1 MPALKPEQFPSLN
14 QPVRAKW
21 APIFLSPVLGSPERL
36 VIGVVAV
43 NGSGFHIERA
53 NALRRFECLYGAAAE
68 TAIFAAE
75 LALDELEADCAGRG
89 MDALTD
95 PHPGFSGV
103 SIGNVSEGEAPSLA
117 EIARTWMTSLSSL
130 HDADKAL
137 ALEATTARELVD
149 LDLERTTERLPS
161 LVLDY
166 VKNRRA
172 GLERFFNED
181 IRDQRERRR
190 RSKVHGVIID
200 FSGSHLVANFGT
212 LRPLNRATSVDRIK
226 RRMWDL
232 KVNRD
237 TERGTIATRTH
248 EMIVQHP
255 TADDPQVTERQYTA
269 ITEAISD
276 LSEQAQK
283 EEISFT
289 SMTNVA
295 QIGDHVLAAE
305 AA

>member
-21 APIFLSPVLGSPERL
+21 APIFLSPVMGSPESL
-36 VIGVVAV
+36 IIGVVAV
-43 NGSGFHIERA
+43 NSSGFHIERA
-53 NALRRFECLYGAAAE
+53 NALGRFDCLYGDAAE

-75 LALDELEADCAGRG
+75 FALDEMEADCASRG

-95 PHPGFSGV
+95 PRPGFSGV
-103 SIGNVSEGEAPSLA
+103 SIGNVSEGEASSLA
-117 EIARTWMTSLSSL
+117 DVARTWMASLSSL
-130 HDADKAL
+130 YDADRL
-137 ALEATTARELVD
+137 FSLEDATTRELVD
-149 LDLERTTERLPS
+149 LDVERASERLPS

-166 VKNRRA
+166 VKKHRA

-212 LRPLNRATSVDRIK
+212 LRVSNRATSVDRIK

-237 TERGTIATRTH
+237 TERGTIATRMH
-248 EMIVQHP
+248 EMIIQHP
-255 TADDPQVTERQYTA
+255 TADDPQVTERQYNA
-269 ITEAISD
+269 ITEAVSD
-276 LSEQAQK
+276 LSEQALK
-283 EEISFT
+283 EEISVNP
-289 SMTNVA
+289 MTNVS
-295 QIGDHVLAAE
+295 QIGEHILAAE

>member
-14 QPVRAKW
+14 KPVRAKW
-21 APIFLSPVLGSPERL
+21 APIFLSPVMGSPERL

-53 NALRRFECLYGAAAE
+53 NALQRLECLYGAAAE

-75 LALDELEADCAGRG
+75 LALDEMEGDCARRG
-89 MDALTD
+89 IEALTD
-95 PHPGFSGV
+95 PRPGFSGV
-103 SIGNVSEGEAPSLA
+103 SIGNASEGEASSLA
-117 EIARTWMTSLSSL
+117 DVARIWLASFSSL
-130 HDADKAL
+130 CDTDRL
-137 ALEATTARELVD
+137 ISPDIETTRELVD
-149 LDLERTTERLPS
+149 LDAERATERLPT

-172 GLERFFNED
+172 GLERFFSED

-190 RSKVHGVIID
+190 PVKVHSVIID

-212 LRPLNRATSVDRIK
+212 LKVSNRATSVDRIK

-232 KVNRD
+232 KVHRD
-237 TERGTIATRTH
+237 TEPGTIATRAH
-248 EMIVQHP
+248 EMIIQHP
-255 TADDPQVTERQYTA
+255 AADDPQVTERQYSA
-269 ITEAISD
+269 IAEAIGD

-283 EEISFT
+283 EEISLN

-295 QIGDHVLAAE
+295 QIGDHILVVE